1 MVLRILKG
9 QSLKM
14 SVIVVT
20 IRNNNNKKNYNIII
34 KKITI
39 EKRKKQQQQQ
49 VEITMGNSIQKTNIR
64 CIKSG
69 NKYRASDKI

>member
-20 IRNNNNKKNYNIII
+20 VRNNNNKK
-34 KKITI
+34 ITM
-39 EKRKKQQQQQ
+39 EKKQKKKQKKQQQ
-49 VEITMGNSIQKTNIR
+49 VEITMGNSIYKTNIR
-64 CIKSG
+64 CLKSG

>member
-1 MVLRILKG
+1 MVLRILLG

-20 IRNNNNKKNYNIII
+20 IRNNK
-34 KKITI
+34 KKITM
-39 EKRKKQQQQQ
+39 EKNGNYNGKTM
-49 VEITMGNSIQKTNIR
+49 EITMGNIIYKTNIR

-69 NKYRASDKI
+69 NKYRTSDKI

>member
-20 IRNNNNKKNYNIII
+20 IRNNNNN
-34 KKITI
+34 KKITM
-39 EKRKKQQQQQ
+39 EK
-49 VEITMGNSIQKTNIR
+49 VEITMGNSIYKTNVR

>member
-14 SVIVVT
+14 NVIVVT
-20 IRNNNNKKNYNIII
+20 IRNNSN
-34 KKITI
+34 KKITM
-39 EKRKKQQQQQ
+39 EKA
-49 VEITMGNSIQKTNIR
+49 EITMGNSIYKTNIR

>member
-1 MVLRILKG
+1 MGSYEELYITMVLRILLG
-9 QSLKM
+9 RSLKM

-20 IRNNNNKKNYNIII
+20 IRNNN

-39 EKRKKQQQQQ
+39 EKKQ
-49 VEITMGNSIQKTNIR
+49 VEITMGNKIYKTNIK

>member
-20 IRNNNNKKNYNIII
+20 IRNNNNNKKLQWN
-34 KKITI
+34 
-39 EKRKKQQQQQ
+39 KKQKTKNKKKQQQ
-49 VEITMGNSIQKTNIR
+49 VEITMGNSIYKTNIR

-69 NKYRASDKI
+69 NKYRAGDKI

>member
-1 MVLRILKG
+1 MVLRILLG

-20 IRNNNNKKNYNIII
+20 IRNNK
-34 KKITI
+34 KKITM
-39 EKRKKQQQQQ
+39 ENNGKTM
-49 VEITMGNSIQKTNIR
+49 EITMGNIIYKTNIR

-69 NKYRASDKI
+69 NKYRTSDKI

>member
-1 MVLRILKG
+1 MVLRILKR

-20 IRNNNNKKNYNIII
+20 IRNNNNKK
-34 KKITI
+34 KLH
-39 EKRKKQQQQQ
+39 RKKKNQQQQQ
-49 VEITMGNSIQKTNIR
+49 VEITMGNSIYKTNIR

>member
-1 MVLRILKG
+1 MVLRILLG

-14 SVIVVT
+14 SVIVIT
-20 IRNNNNKKNYNIII
+20 IRNN
-34 KKITI
+34 KKITM
-39 EKRKKQQQQQ
+39 KKKQ
-49 VEITMGNSIQKTNIR
+49 VEITMRNSIYKTNIK

>member
-1 MVLRILKG
+1 MYLRCYEELYITMVLRILLG

-14 SVIVVT
+14 SVIVLT
-20 IRNNNNKKNYNIII
+20 IRNNN
-34 KKITI
+34 KKITM
-39 EKRKKQQQQQ
+39 EQQQQKK
-49 VEITMGNSIQKTNIR
+49 VEITMGNSIYKTNIK